1 MKRFV
6 AYITVLSLLF
16 LVFSRCQKMDDSYK
30 KYIVPG
36 GLTYPQKVIKPVVH
50 SGKNRV
56 MVTWLKGTDPSVIKA
71 NIYWNNY
78 TDSVAVDIPKDK
90 DSISVVIDDLP
101 EQQYT
106 FQIVTFNSKGDRSVA
121 SEVLGNSFGD
131 TYALGLLNRPI
142 NQIIDEN
149 GDTIHI
155 IWGAAD
161 ITGGA
166 YMSEIDYVNSAKDT
180 VAARFPVLA
189 DSSIITDIQKGTTFK
204 YRTIFLPDSL
214 AIDTFYTAYQT
225 MKVSTPPV
233 EYDRTGWTAL
243 AEDYDVPTGRVPQ
256 NVLDN
261 NITTVW
267 HMNKSL
273 AYPHHITID
282 MHSENQLDGLTFIQR
297 TPLDGAAKL
306 IEIQISDDGDS
317 WTSLGN
323 FTLENTGDKQFV
335 DLPEPV
341 NARYFKVLVK
351 SDYKNSTF
359 TAIAEIGAYKR

>member
-6 AYITVLSLLF
+6 AYITVLGFLF

-30 KYIVPG
+30 KYVVPG
-36 GLTYPQKVIKPVVH
+36 GLTYPEKVIKPVVH
-50 SGKNRV
+50 SGRNRV
-56 MVTWLKGTDPSVIKA
+56 AITWLKGTDPSVIKA
-71 NIYWNNY
+71 KIYWNNY
-78 TDSVAVDIPKDK
+78 TDSVSVDVGKDK
-90 DSISVVIDDLP
+90 DSIDVVIDNLP

-106 FQIVTFNSKGDRSVA
+106 FDIVTFNNKGDKSVP
-121 SEVLGNSFGD
+121 SEVLGNVYGD
-131 TYALGLLNRPI
+131 SYALGLLNRPV
-142 NQIIDEN
+142 NQIRDED

-155 IWGAAD
+155 LWGAAD

-166 YMSEIDYVNSAKDT
+166 YMSEVDYVNSDADT
-180 VAARFPVLA
+180 VVARFPVSA
-189 DSSIITDIQKGTTFK
+189 DSSEITDIKKGTVFN

-214 AIDTFYTAYQT
+214 AIDTFYTAYQSMLVT
-225 MKVSTPPV
+225 LPPV

-261 NITTVW
+261 NISTVW

-273 AYPHHITID
+273 PYPHHITID
-282 MHSENQLDGLTFIQR
+282 MHNENQLNGLTFIQR

-306 IEIQISDDGDS
+306 IEIQISDDGEN

-335 DLPEPV
+335 DLPEAV
-341 NARYFKVLVK
+341 NARYFKVFVK

-359 TAIAEIGAYKR
+359 TAIAEIGGYKR